1 MPTNKE
7 RRIQYGFFQESEA
20 KWKMVFKGSDLKTS
34 RYNGR
39 CSQTIVTDV
48 YSQSGRHL
56 CGTHGTG
63 TDTCPNDGG
72 RKIRVHLKGVGT
84 FYYSCQSKKQG
95 VDTPEEVS
103 PQLITDIKVRFIPEY
118 SRGQRGQVT
127 ERTLID
133 PNIEWVEIGKI

>member
-1 MPTNKE
+1 MA
-7 RRIQYGFFQESEA
+7 FFRKVKLNGKWYLRAVTSKRPATTDDVA
-20 KWKMVFKGSDLKTS
+20 KRLSLMSTVSPG
-34 RYNGR
+34 
-39 CSQTIVTDV
+39 
-48 YSQSGRHL
+48 
-56 CGTHGTG
+56 
-63 TDTCPNDGG
+63 DTYVVLMGLGPILAQMMAEG
-72 RKIRVHLKGVGT
+72 KSVHLKGVGT

-103 PQLITDIKVRFIPEY
+103 PQLISDIKVRFIPEY

>member
-1 MPTNKE
+1 
-7 RRIQYGFFQESEA
+7 
-20 KWKMVFKGSDLKTS
+20 MVFKGSDLKTS

-72 RKIRVHLKGVGT
+72 GKIGT
-84 FYYSCQSKKQG
+84 SERRRNFLLLLPVEKQG